1 MPFDVAAALREH
13 GNAVARYFDELLPLP
28 LGDGVGGGAPGA
40 CQAPARF
47 YQLKDFLP
55 DAGGRNLDRPS
66 GPPPLPPPSGGGGGN
81 AIPPRLVEAI
91 RYSLDAGGKRL
102 RPALVLEAFAAAA
115 APSADRSAAVAA
127 AAAME
132 LVHTFSLVHDDL
144 PAMDDDDLRRG
155 RPTNHKVFGEA
166 LAILAGDAMMTLA
179 FEVLA
184 SVKDA
189 ETSRRLTAELARAA
203 GPAGMIGGQVL
214 DMAAEGVDSTRAQL
228 EQIHRM
234 KTAALLSASLRMGA
248 IAGGASDDII
258 AALGIFGREMGLAFQ
273 ITDDLL
279 DETATPEELGKAV
292 KKDAGR
298 GKTTYPRLLGHDGS
312 RAAAAAHTAAAI
324 NVLDTLGKRGARL
337 KALAEFVLTRSS

>member
-1 MPFDVAAALREH
+1 MGFDVAAALREH
-13 GNAVARYFDELLPLP
+13 GSAVAHYFDELL
-28 LGDGVGGGAPGA
+28 
-40 CQAPARF
+40 
-47 YQLKDFLP
+47 
-55 DAGGRNLDRPS
+55 S
-66 GPPPLPPPSGGGGGN
+66 LPPSSSGGGN
-81 AIPPRLVEAI
+81 NEIPARLVEAI

-102 RPALVLEAFAAAA
+102 RPALVLEAFDAVATS
-115 APSADRSAAVAA
+115 SADRSAALAA

-155 RPTNHKVFGEA
+155 RATNHKVFGEA

-214 DMAAEGVDSTRAQL
+214 DMAAEGIDSTRAQL

-248 IAGGASDDII
+248 IAGGAGDEII
-258 AALGIFGREMGLAFQ
+258 AALGTFGREMGLAFQ

-279 DETATPEELGKAV
+279 DETATPEQLGKATR
-292 KKDAGR
+292 KDAGR
-298 GKTTYPRLLGHDGS
+298 GKTTYPRLLGHEGS
-312 RAAAAAHTAAAI
+312 IAAAASHTAAAI
-324 NVLDTLGKRGARL
+324 DALTALGQRADRL
-337 KALAEFVLTRSS
+337 KALADFVLTRSN